1 LQKSSGIINDG
12 TGKSQTRIQLSN
24 NISRLEREGQ
34 LPTKNFY
41 HGTAWEGLD

>member
-34 LPTKNFY
+34 LPKISITVQPGK
-41 HGTAWEGLD
+41 A